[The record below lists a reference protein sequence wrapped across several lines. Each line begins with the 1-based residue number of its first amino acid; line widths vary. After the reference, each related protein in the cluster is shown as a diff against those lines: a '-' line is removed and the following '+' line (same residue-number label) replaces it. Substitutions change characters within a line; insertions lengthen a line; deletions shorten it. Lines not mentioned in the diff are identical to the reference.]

1 MGKFGNNHQGSA
13 LFRGINRI
21 NLDVKGRL
29 AIPTRYRD
37 RLRECC
43 ASELIVTVDPDRCLL
58 VYPLPEWTQIEQV
71 LMKLPTF
78 NESARILQRLLVGHA
93 TEVQMD
99 GQGRVLLP
107 TPLREF
113 AGLQKQTVMIGQ
125 GARFELWDETRWTE
139 KQESWLEKA
148 DLEQL
153 KFSPELENL
162 SI

>member
-1 MGKFGNNHQGSA
+1 

-21 NLDVKGRL
+21 NLDAKGRL
-29 AIPTRYRD
+29 AIPTRYRE
-37 RLRECC
+37 RLREYC
-43 ASELIVTVDPDRCLL
+43 ASELVVTVDPDRCLL
-58 VYPLPEWTQIEQV
+58 IYPLPDWNVIEQV

-78 NESARILQRLLVGHA
+78 DESARILQRLLVGHA
-93 TEVQMD
+93 TETEMD

-113 AGLQKQTVMIGQ
+113 ARLEKQTVMIGQ
-125 GARFELWDETRWTE
+125 GARFELWDEVRWTE

-153 KFSPELENL
+153 KFSPELEKL

>member
-1 MGKFGNNHQGSA
+1 M
-13 LFRGINRI
+13 FRGINRI
-21 NLDVKGRL
+21 NLDAKGRL
-29 AIPTRYRD
+29 AIPTRYRE
-37 RLRECC
+37 RLREYC
-43 ASELIVTVDPDRCLL
+43 ASELVVTVDPDRCLL
-58 VYPLPEWTQIEQV
+58 IYPLPDWNVIEQV

-78 NESARILQRLLVGHA
+78 DESARILQRLLVGHA
-93 TEVQMD
+93 TETEMD

-113 AGLQKQTVMIGQ
+113 ARLEKQTVMIGQ
-125 GARFELWDETRWTE
+125 GARFELWDEVRWTE

-153 KFSPELENL
+153 KFSPELEKL